1 MATAVREAHGREERP
16 EVDAYD
22 RLEGLAGGVSSLI
35 LEAER
40 ADAED
45 AREVLA

>member
-1 MATAVREAHGREERP
+1 MREAHGREERP

-22 RLEGLAGGVSSLI
+22 RLEGLAGGVSALL

-40 ADAED
+40 ADADD
-45 AREVLA
+45 ASEVLS